1 MKSLGSV
8 EDPSPSAYA
17 ERSLVSDHSEGWLS
31 YKATSKLTASW
42 ACPFYSSGIDSHM
55 LALLTVNHLVKLVFD
70 LDILALF

>member
-17 ERSLVSDHSEGWLS
+17 ERSLVSDNSEGWLS

-42 ACPFYSSGIDSHM
+42 ACPFSSSGIDSHM
-55 LALLTVNHLVKLVFD
+55 LALLKVNHLVKLVFD
-70 LDILALF
+70 LDL